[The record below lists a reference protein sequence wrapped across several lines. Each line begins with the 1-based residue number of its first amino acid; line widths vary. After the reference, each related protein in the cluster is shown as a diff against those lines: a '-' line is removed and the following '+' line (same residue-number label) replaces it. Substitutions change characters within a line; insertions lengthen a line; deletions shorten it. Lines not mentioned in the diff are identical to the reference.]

1 MCSVR
6 SAGIT
11 LGPFCWCF
19 LHPLKI
25 LIGFLIRGGGFNIRL
40 LLWVWLVWPA
50 CGWPMPVALPWLRGR
65 A

>member
-1 MCSVR
+1 MRSVC

-25 LIGFLIRGGGFNIRL
+25 LIEFLIRGGGVNIRL
-40 LLWVWLVWPA
+40 LLRVWLVWLA
-50 CGWPMPVALPWLRGR
+50 CGWLMPVSLP
-65 A
+65 